1 MTDMIFLTAAP
12 FLALFVCEF
21 AYHPQFLRMG
31 GKKLLKNWA
40 VWFLME
46 LILYHLIPWKGIGL
60 AIFFLTAILCG
71 IGSYF
76 VILFR
81 STPVTPADLLSLNT
95 GVAVA
100 GAYQFH
106 VPANGILAIL
116 AGSAGAAASMILTV
130 SGRLPEPRFPLC
142 WTVAAALILVTADL
156 LRIQAFRRL
165 LGIRRRPWRQVQD
178 CKDYGFLPFFLC
190 ALQDLKVAAP
200 EGYTTSGAEAILDD
214 AAGKTAE
221 QTAGKAAVRV
231 EEGSSSA
238 DADADR
244 QGNRPAIIA
253 IMNESFSDLSVLGP
267 FECTKEHLKFYYSLK
282 DDPGMLEYGWDHV
295 STRGGGTARTEFEFL
310 TGHSMAFQPGSIPW
324 IQYDFKNTPSIAADL
339 KKQGYTAIAMH
350 PELGSNW
357 SRDKV
362 FRALGFDSFLDIR
375 DFPEARPMVFGHTD
389 DQSDY
394 ERLIREFEAHPE
406 PLFLFN
412 ITMQNHGGYALS
424 AFEKEGK
431 EIVSIDEKYREHT
444 DAQAFESL
452 MKASDDALAFL
463 MDYFRKTERPVVL
476 CFFGDHQPAMPA
488 AFEQSLEESGKQPG
502 ESDVSVGE
510 KYFRVPYF
518 IWTNDPEIL
527 ADREK
532 FRAEARGSGTDAKDS
547 GADAKASGT
556 DAKDSGTDLT
566 SPNFLG
572 VAIQVYAGTALSD
585 YSELVRRLRGCVP
598 ALNETGWLSTDG
610 VWHGWEEADDAGL
623 PEKAGDASLPEE
635 AGDANLLLRYR
646 MAQYYSLFDPKRR
659 AGAAQQ

>member
-12 FLALFVCEF
+12 FLALFVCEY
-21 AYHPQFLRMG
+21 AYHPQFMRMG
-31 GKKLLKNWA
+31 IGNILKNWA

-60 AIFFLTAILCG
+60 ALFFLTAILCG

-106 VPANGILAIL
+106 VPGYGVLAIL
-116 AGSAGAAASMILTV
+116 AGIAGAASSVILTV
-130 SGRLPEPRFPLC
+130 SGRLAEPKFPLC
-142 WTVAAALILVTADL
+142 WAVAAALILVTADL
-156 LRIQAFRRL
+156 LRIQAFRGL

-178 CKDYGFLPFFLC
+178 CKAYGFLPFFLC
-190 ALQDLKVAAP
+190 ALQDLKVKAP
-200 EGYTTSGAEAILDD
+200 AGYTASDAEAVLDK
-214 AAGKTAE
+214 AAGKEAGQMAE
-221 QTAGKAAVRV
+221 KAAVRA
-231 EEGSSSA
+231 EEGTSSA
-238 DADADR
+238 DTGADR
-244 QGNRPAIIA
+244 QGKRPAIIA

-267 FECTKEHLKFYYSLK
+267 FECTKEHLKFYHSMK

-295 STRGGGTARTEFEFL
+295 STRGGGTARTEFEYL

-324 IQYDFKNTPSIAADL
+324 IQYDFKNTPSMAANL
-339 KKQGYTAIAMH
+339 KKQGYTTIALH
-350 PELGSNW
+350 PELASNW

-362 FRALGFDSFLDIR
+362 FRDLGFDAFLDIR

-389 DQSDY
+389 DRSDY
-394 ERLIREFEAHPE
+394 ERLIQEFEAHPE
-406 PLFLFN
+406 PVFLFN

-424 AFEKEGK
+424 AFQKEGK
-431 EIVSIDEKYREHT
+431 EIVSIDEIYREHT

-488 AFEQSLEESGKQPG
+488 AFEQALEESGRVPG
-502 ESDVSVGE
+502 ENEISLGE

-527 ADREK
+527 EKREEL
-532 FRAEARGSGTDAKDS
+532 RAEAWGSGAASQRPEAGTETAGEKDAAARFTAGEMDM
-547 GADAKASGT
+547 
-556 DAKDSGTDLT
+556 T

-572 VAIQVYAGTALSD
+572 VATQVYAGSALSD
-585 YSELVRRLRGCVP
+585 YSALVRDLRGCVP
-598 ALNETGWLSTDG
+598 VINETGWRGADG
-610 VWHGWEEADDAGL
+610 AWKDWEEAENG
-623 PEKAGDASLPEE
+623 GNASS
-635 AGDANLLLRYR
+635 LLKKYR
-646 MAQYYSLFDPKRR
+646 SAQYYSLFDPKRR
-659 AGAAQQ
+659 VR

>member
-12 FLALFVCEF
+12 VLALFVCES
-21 AYHPQFLRMG
+21 AYHPQFSRMG
-31 GKKLLKNWA
+31 AKNLMKNWM

-46 LILYHLIPWKGIGL
+46 MVLYHLIPWKGIGL
-60 AIFFLTAILCG
+60 VFFFLTAVLSG

-106 VPANGILAIL
+106 IPVNGIAAIL
-116 AGSAGAAASMILTV
+116 AGLAGMAASVVLTV
-130 SGRLPEPRFPLC
+130 TGRISEPVFPLC
-142 WTVAAALILVTADL
+142 WAVAAALILVTAGL
-156 LRIQAFRRL
+156 LKSQAFRRL
-165 LGIRRRPWRQVQD
+165 LGIGRRPWRQVQD
-178 CKDYGFLPFFLC
+178 CKEYGFLPFFLC
-190 ALQDLKVAAP
+190 ALQDLNTAAP
-200 EGYTTSGAEAILDD
+200 QGYETRETERVLYHAAADGAEPDLHDT
-214 AAGKTAE
+214 AAGATETDGEKQSTAR
-221 QTAGKAAVRV
+221 K
-231 EEGSSSA
+231 
-238 DADADR
+238 DR
-244 QGNRPAIIA
+244 HPAIIA

-267 FECTKEHLKFYYSLK
+267 FECTKGHLKFYNSLK

-310 TGHSMAFQPGSIPW
+310 TGHSMAFRPGSIPW
-324 IQYDFKNTPSIAADL
+324 IQYDFKNTPSIAEDL
-339 KKQGYTAIAMH
+339 KKQGFTTIAMH
-350 PELGSNW
+350 PELASNW

-362 FRALGFDSFLDIR
+362 FRDLGFDSFLDIR
-375 DFPEARPMVFGHTD
+375 DFPDARPMVFGHTD

-394 ERLIREFEAHPE
+394 ERVIREFEAHPE

-424 AFEKEGK
+424 AFEKEEK
-431 EIVSIDEKYREHT
+431 EIVSIDEKYCKFT
-444 DAQAFESL
+444 DVIAFESL

-488 AFEQSLEESGKQPG
+488 DFEQALEESGKQSG
-502 ESDVSVGE
+502 ESEISVGE

-527 ADREK
+527 ANREK
-532 FRAEARGSGTDAKDS
+532 LRAEAWGHSEEKQDRRTKQALSGMDM
-547 GADAKASGT
+547 
-556 DAKDSGTDLT
+556 T

-572 VAIQVYAGTALSD
+572 IASQVYAGTGLSA
-585 YSELVRRLRGCVP
+585 YSELVRELRTRVP
-598 ALNETGWLSTDG
+598 VLNETGWLDGEG
-610 VWHGWEEADDAGL
+610 VWHGWDDAGD
-623 PEKAGDASLPEE
+623 PGTAEE
-635 AGDANLLLRYR
+635 MILLQQYQRV
-646 MAQYYSLFDPKRR
+646 QYYSLFDPKRKHT
-659 AGAAQQ
+659 A